1 MIVGGAAGAHVALNT
16 LLQPLP
22 PLGGRE
28 SEAGRESDWVEPL
41 AGRYA
46 PPLGGRDEDEA
57 SPQLVGRAGPAAAPP
72 CAALSSEYASMRPA
86 LSTGPLLLSLGAR
99 RLPAHGAASAAAAA
113 AAAKRRCCAR
123 ASSGS
128 GGAAATGAAAPG
140 PAHDLEGEPTSL
152 GAGVG

>member
-1 MIVGGAAGAHVALNT
+1 MIVGGAAAAHVALNT

-41 AGRYA
+41 GGRYA
-46 PPLGGRDEDEA
+46 PPLGGRDDA
-57 SPQLVGRAGPAAAPP
+57 SPQLVGRGGPAATPEGP
-72 CAALSSEYASMRPA
+72 MRPA
-86 LSTGPLLLSLGAR
+86 LSTGPLVLSLSAP
-99 RLPAHGAASAAAAA
+99 RLPPQGAASAAAAV

-128 GGAAATGAAAPG
+128 GGAAATGPLV
-140 PAHDLEGEPTSL
+140 D
-152 GAGVG
+152 

>member
-1 MIVGGAAGAHVALNT
+1 MMVGGAAGAHVALNM
-16 LLQPLP
+16 LQPLP

-41 AGRYA
+41 GGRYA
-46 PPLGGRDEDEA
+46 PPLGGRDEDDA
-57 SPQLVGRAGPAAAPP
+57 SPQLVGRGGPAAAPEG
-72 CAALSSEYASMRPA
+72 AALRSEYASMRPA

-140 PAHDLEGEPTSL
+140 PAHDLEGEPTL
-152 GAGVG
+152 VGAGVG